1 MQFGILPAAPF
12 VSSPI
17 YLFSFSLST
26 LNWGRFYGHVVR
38 VWFRLVEE
46 VYEITET
53 VEQLRAKLREMEN
66 ALQHLLRTKMSLE
79 HDLTVK
85 NNSIYVDREMCL
97 GKRKNFPLSVSV
109 VY

>member
-1 MQFGILPAAPF
+1 MGLPYRKCSNQIESNQIC
-12 VSSPI
+12 VC
-17 YLFSFSLST
+17 
-26 LNWGRFYGHVVR
+26 VR
-38 VWFRLVEE
+38 VCVSLVEE

-53 VEQLRAKLREMEN
+53 VEQLRAKLREAEK

-85 NNSIYVDREMCL
+85 NNSIYIDREVCL
-97 GKRKNFPLSVSV
+97 GKRKKLPLSVSV

>member
-1 MQFGILPAAPF
+1 LSFAIKLA
-12 VSSPI
+12 I
-17 YLFSFSLST
+17 YLFICDVCS
-26 LNWGRFYGHVVR
+26 
-38 VWFRLVEE
+38 LVEE

-53 VEQLRAKLREMEN
+53 IEQLRAKLREAEN
-66 ALQHLLRTKMSLE
+66 ALQQLLRTKMSLE

-85 NNSIYVDREMCL
+85 NNSIYVDREICL

>member
-1 MQFGILPAAPF
+1 LCGFYAAPC
-12 VSSPI
+12 VI
-17 YLFSFSLST
+17 YFS
-26 LNWGRFYGHVVR
+26 
-38 VWFRLVEE
+38 LVEE

-66 ALQHLLRTKMSLE
+66 ALQQLLRTKMSLE

-85 NNSIYVDREMCL
+85 NNSIYIDREVCL

>member
-1 MQFGILPAAPF
+1 
-12 VSSPI
+12 
-17 YLFSFSLST
+17 
-26 LNWGRFYGHVVR
+26 

>member
-1 MQFGILPAAPF
+1 M
-12 VSSPI
+12 
-17 YLFSFSLST
+17 FSFSLST